1 MTTWGNKELVTKCAL
16 LFGILDLIKGIRE
29 IKEIQQSVNF
39 NDNVS
44 VLSVSCDKCATV
56 ISGSLQG
63 EPGVGGLGCT
73 RNRFIITAFL

>member
-1 MTTWGNKELVTKCAL
+1 MTKCAL
-16 LFGILDLIKGIRE
+16 LFGILDQIKGIRE

-39 NDNVS
+39 NNNVS

-56 ISGSLQG
+56 ISDVNFRGNL
-63 EPGVGGLGCT
+63 VRVVGCT